1 MSRASPKTMSA
12 PGPGTRRRGKALEDA
27 IFEAALEQL
36 RTVGYTELT
45 MESVALA
52 AGTGK
57 AALYRRWSC
66 KDDLITATLESVL
79 PDPAQVDLTG
89 NPRDD
94 ILALLC
100 CMRDTIDLT
109 RGTPFRVA
117 KNEGGLGSK
126 LHRMFRERIMGLNRS
141 MILEV
146 LRQGVEDGRVRPGM
160 ANIRVA
166 DVGPAMLMH
175 HVMTLTTDISDD
187 YLASIV
193 DDIVMPLIRP

>member
-1 MSRASPKTMSA
+1 MGRAA
-12 PGPGTRRRGKALEDA
+12 PSSTPAPTAGTRRRGKALLDA

-36 RTVGYTELT
+36 RTIGYVELT

-66 KDDLITATLESVL
+66 KDDLVTAALESVL
-79 PDPAQVDLTG
+79 PDPTQVVLTG
-89 NPRDD
+89 SPRDD

-117 KNEGGLGSK
+117 KSEGGLGSK
-126 LHRMFRERIMGLNRS
+126 LHRMFQERIMGLNRS

-146 LRQGVEDGRVRPGM
+146 LRRGAENGQVRPEM

-175 HVMTLTTDISDD
+175 HVMTRNTDISDD
-187 YLASIV
+187 HLASIV
-193 DDIVMPLIRP
+193 DDIVVPLIRL